1 MFVKLPEIMLVSQ
14 TVCDVDVHA
23 AVWDSGS
30 MTKDDSKI
38 FYRELGDRIR
48 RHRERVGQGMTQ
60 EELGR
65 RVSLSRTS
73 IVNIEKGRQ
82 HLAAHQVYI
91 FAAALKV
98 RPEALLPSQAGDGSF
113 VAGKL
118 PANVDKAIIKWAEK
132 LV

>member
-1 MFVKLPEIMLVSQ
+1 MN
-14 TVCDVDVHA
+14 
-23 AVWDSGS
+23 
-30 MTKDDSKI
+30 KDDSQR

-48 RHRERVGQGMTQ
+48 QHRERAVPGMTQ
-60 EELGR
+60 EELGL
-65 RVSLSRTS
+65 RVRLSRTS

-98 RPEALLPSQAGDGSF
+98 RPEALLPSHAEDGSF

-118 PANVDKAIIKWAEK
+118 PPDVDKAIKKWAEK
-132 LV
+132 LG